1 MNKKIIIQLI
11 LFFVITLFISLFFFK
26 YLVKTKIG
34 KSDIDKVDHS
44 SISNKEFS
52 NIIENIE
59 YTSNDNIGNQYI
71 IKAEYGEIQDKD
83 SNVILMK
90 NVNAEINFHNNEK
103 ITISSSQAIYNTIN
117 YDTNF
122 KENVFIKYAQHNVRS
137 NNLDVLFK
145 DHKIKLYNKINYNNL
160 NTNILADVME
170 IDLLTKD
177 LKIYMNEND
186 KKINATYNNN
196 VNN

>member
-59 YTSNDNIGNQYI
+59 YTSNDNIGNEYI
-71 IKAEYGEIQDKD
+71 IKAEYGEILDKD

-103 ITISSSQAIYNTIN
+103 ITISSLQAIYNTIN

-177 LKIYMNEND
+177 LKIYMNENN

>member
-11 LFFVITLFISLFFFK
+11 LFFIITLFISLFFFK
-26 YLVKTKIG
+26 YLVKTKIV
-34 KSDIDKVDHS
+34 KPDTNELDHS

-59 YTSNDNIGNQYI
+59 YKSNDNIGNEYI
-71 IKAEYGEIQDKD
+71 IKAEYGEILDKD

-90 NVNAEINFHNNEK
+90 DVNAEINFHNNEK

-122 KENVFIKYAQHNVRS
+122 KENVFVKYAQHNVRS
-137 NNLDVLFK
+137 DNLDVLFK
-145 DHKIKLYNKINYNNL
+145 DHKIKLYNKIDYNNL

-177 LKIYMNEND
+177 LKIYMNESD

>member
-11 LFFVITLFISLFFFK
+11 LFFIITFFISLFFFK
-26 YLVKTKIG
+26 YLVKTKIE
-34 KSDIDKVDHS
+34 KPDTSKINDS
-44 SISNKEFS
+44 SISNKDFS

-59 YTSNDNIGNQYI
+59 YKSNDDMGNEYI
-71 IKAEYGEIQDKD
+71 IKAEYGEILDKD

-103 ITISSSQAIYNTIN
+103 ITISSSQAIYNTLN

-122 KENVFIKYAQHNVRS
+122 KENVFIKYDQHNVKS
-137 NNLDVLFK
+137 DNLDVLFK
-145 DHKIKLYNKINYNNL
+145 DHKIKLYNKIDYNNL

-177 LKIYMNEND
+177 LKIYMNESD

>member
-34 KSDIDKVDHS
+34 KSDTNELDHS

-59 YTSNDNIGNQYI
+59 YTSNDNIGNEYI
-71 IKAEYGEIQDKD
+71 IKAEYGEILDKD

-122 KENVFIKYAQHNVRS
+122 KENVFVKYAQHNVRS
-137 NNLDVLFK
+137 DNLDVLFK

-177 LKIYMNEND
+177 LKIYMNENN

>member
-177 LKIYMNEND
+177 LKIYMNENN

>member
-11 LFFVITLFISLFFFK
+11 LFFIITLFISLFFFK

-34 KSDIDKVDHS
+34 KSDTNELDHS

-59 YTSNDNIGNQYI
+59 YTSNDNIGNEYI
-71 IKAEYGEIQDKD
+71 IKAEYGEILDKD

>member
-11 LFFVITLFISLFFFK
+11 LFFIITLFISLFFFK
-26 YLVKTKIG
+26 YLVKTKIK
-34 KSDIDKVDHS
+34 KSDTNELDHS

-59 YTSNDNIGNQYI
+59 YTSNDNIGNEYI
-71 IKAEYGEIQDKD
+71 IKAEYGEILDKD

-122 KENVFIKYAQHNVRS
+122 KENVFVKYAQHNVRS
-137 NNLDVLFK
+137 DNLDVLFK
-145 DHKIKLYNKINYNNL
+145 DHKIKLYNKIDYNNL

-177 LKIYMNEND
+177 LKIYMNENN

>member
-11 LFFVITLFISLFFFK
+11 LFFIITLFISLFFFK
-26 YLVKTKIG
+26 YLVKTKIE
-34 KSDIDKVDHS
+34 KPDTSKINDS
-44 SISNKEFS
+44 SISNKDFS

-59 YTSNDNIGNQYI
+59 YRSNDDMGNEYI
-71 IKAEYGEIQDKD
+71 IKAEYGEILDKD

-90 NVNAEINFHNNEK
+90 DVNAEINFHNNEK
-103 ITISSSQAIYNTIN
+103 ITISSSQAIYNTLN

-122 KENVFIKYAQHNVRS
+122 KENVFIKYDQHNVKS
-137 NNLDVLFK
+137 DNLDVLFK
-145 DHKIKLYNKINYNNL
+145 DHKIKLYNKIDYNNL

-177 LKIYMNEND
+177 LKIYMNESD

>member
-11 LFFVITLFISLFFFK
+11 LFFIITLFISLFFFK

-34 KSDIDKVDHS
+34 KSDTNELDHS

-59 YTSNDNIGNQYI
+59 YTSNDNIGNEYI
-71 IKAEYGEIQDKD
+71 IKAEYGEILDKD

-122 KENVFIKYAQHNVRS
+122 KENVFVKYAQHNVRS
-137 NNLDVLFK
+137 DNLDVLFK

-177 LKIYMNEND
+177 LKIYMNENN